1 MRKLYIVLLM
11 ILVAL
16 LALPLHGLATEDVGG
31 EQLEALNLSS
41 VVDSFNRDGEKII
54 PDFNPSKLIEEI
66 SKGNLNFDSKS
77 IFNKAVSFFVKE
89 INANLII
96 IIKIILVGILCA
108 ILKNLQD
115 NLGGS
120 TGEIAFY
127 ACYLLMISFI
137 IVGFRDAIAIGQK
150 AIFDM
155 VGFMQV
161 LLPVLISLMV
171 STGNAAASTVL
182 YPIIMLVIEVASS
195 MLGSIMVPAV
205 FLIAVLSIISN
216 ISDKVQISR
225 LAGFI
230 KTISTW
236 GMGLVLTVF
245 VGVITIEANLAATI
259 DGVAGKTV
267 KFAFS
272 KSIPIVGQVL
282 SDAVET
288 VMGCSLVIK
297 NSIGVVGTILILSIV
312 LVPLIKILAIALI
325 YKFAAVL
332 VEPVADARMV
342 RCINDIGGTL
352 VLLFSIVVSV
362 SFMFIVA
369 ITTLIKTG
377 SIAAMIR

>member
-1 MRKLYIVLLM
+1 MRRFCRMLLIILGVLLLFPVFA
-11 ILVAL
+11 I
-16 LALPLHGLATEDVGG
+16 ATEDLGS
-31 EQLEALNLSS
+31 EQIEALNLPS
-41 VVDSFNRDGEKII
+41 VVDSFNKNGEQII
-54 PDFNPSKLIEEI
+54 PDFNPNKLIEEI

-77 IFNKAVSFFVKE
+77 IFNKAIYFFTKE
-89 INANLII
+89 INENLII

-108 ILKNLQD
+108 IFKNLQD
-115 NLGGS
+115 NLGGN

-127 ACYLLMISFI
+127 ACYLLMVSFI
-137 IVGFRDAIAIGQK
+137 IVGFRNSIEIGQK

-155 VGFMQV
+155 VGFMQALV
-161 LLPVLISLMV
+161 PVLISLLV
-171 STGNAAASTVL
+171 STGNAASSTAL
-182 YPIIMLVIEVASS
+182 YPIIILVIEVASS
-195 MLGSIMVPAV
+195 ILGSIMVPAV
-205 FLIAVLSIISN
+205 FLIAILSIISN
-216 ISDKVQISR
+216 ISDKVQISK

-236 GMGLVLTVF
+236 GMGFVLTVF

-259 DGVAGKTV
+259 DGVAGKTA

-312 LVPLIKILAIALI
+312 LVPLIKILAITLI

-332 VEPVADARMV
+332 IEPVADARMV

-352 VLLFSIVVSV
+352 TLLFSIVVSV
-362 SFMFIVA
+362 SFMFIIA